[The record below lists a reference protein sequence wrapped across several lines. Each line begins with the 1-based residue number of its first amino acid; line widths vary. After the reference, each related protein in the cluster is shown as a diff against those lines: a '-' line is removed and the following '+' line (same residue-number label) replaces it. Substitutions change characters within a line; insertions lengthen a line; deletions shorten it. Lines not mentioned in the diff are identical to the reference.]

1 MASLLGVLRQPS
13 ASTGFG
19 HALNIG
25 TLVAAAETRDS
36 PIEVWTSNLLES
48 IYRSLCS
55 LLKLAF
61 YHPESCIKQNHCR
74 TSLRQPSL
82 FPACN

>member
-1 MASLLGVLRQPS
+1 MVGLSGVLRQPS

-36 PIEVWTSNLLES
+36 PIEVWTSSPIKYNYGS
-48 IYRSLCS
+48 FCS
-55 LLKLAF
+55 
-61 YHPESCIKQNHCR
+61 S
-74 TSLRQPSL
+74 
-82 FPACN
+82 

>member
-1 MASLLGVLRQPS
+1 MAPLLGVLRQPS

-36 PIEVWTSNLLES
+36 PIEVWVLNCFDEQLMFSIPLF
-48 IYRSLCS
+48 IYRFF
-55 LLKLAF
+55 KI
-61 YHPESCIKQNHCR
+61 YG
-74 TSLRQPSL
+74 
-82 FPACN
+82 

>member
-1 MASLLGVLRQPS
+1 LSFFCELTDFSGVLRQPS

-36 PIEVWTSNLLES
+36 PIEV
-48 IYRSLCS
+48 
-55 LLKLAF
+55 
-61 YHPESCIKQNHCR
+61 
-74 TSLRQPSL
+74 
-82 FPACN
+82 

>member
-1 MASLLGVLRQPS
+1 MLLCVMASLLGVLRQPS
-13 ASTGFG
+13 VSTGFG

-36 PIEVWTSNLLES
+36 PIEVWTSIFLECTYSNL
-48 IYRSLCS
+48 RG

-61 YHPESCIKQNHCR
+61 YHPVSCIKQNHC
-74 TSLRQPSL
+74 T
-82 FPACN
+82 